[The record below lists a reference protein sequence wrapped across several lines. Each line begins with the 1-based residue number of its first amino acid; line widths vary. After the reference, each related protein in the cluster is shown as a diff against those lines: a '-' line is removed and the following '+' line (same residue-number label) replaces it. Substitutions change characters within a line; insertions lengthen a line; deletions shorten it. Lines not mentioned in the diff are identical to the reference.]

1 MFRAYSKYLI
11 HLPFIYFHKFNCFI
25 FYRLHKYSKSLLF
38 LLHSELLYE
47 IQGMY
52 ITRNELSCLKGTTLV
67 NNTVCIISKIIYDF
81 EHVVT
86 SFII

>member
-1 MFRAYSKYLI
+1 M
-11 HLPFIYFHKFNCFI
+11 HLPFIYFHNLIAIF
-25 FYRLHKYSKSLLF
+25 FYRLRKYFKSLLF
-38 LLHSELLYE
+38 LLHSDVLCE

-52 ITRNELSCLKGTTLV
+52 ITRKKLSFLKLTTLV
-67 NNTVCIISKIIYDF
+67 NNMVCIISKIMYDF